1 MVKRINMVYQNHSKQ
16 STTSNTGSSYIPD
29 PVEMNPFSSNQS
41 FVLYLEP
48 IYNPVL
54 QIYQNVITLNCVPA
68 GPVSNMVSHINL
80 PKLSPFQQ
88 ATPNYDGSNCV
99 FVLLR
104 HPVSKIGSGNS
115 AFKWNGAFM
124 GSDDIPSVF
133 SYLQTHGY
141 PNTDILVCVTR
152 VLEDL
157 KRSGRLVGFIS
168 TSWYLSAS
176 MAPSDGPKP

>member
-141 PNTDILVCVTR
+141 QVDTNTTTMLQTGQVVVGGVSDKRFSGNRRMIAMVT
-152 VLEDL
+152 
-157 KRSGRLVGFIS
+157 SH
-168 TSWYLSAS
+168 
-176 MAPSDGPKP
+176 

>member
-1 MVKRINMVYQNHSKQ
+1 MVKRIYMNYQNRSKQ
-16 STTSNTGSSYIPD
+16 SSTTNMSQHIPD
-29 PVEMNPFSSNQS
+29 PHEMNPFSSNQS

-54 QIYQNVITLNCVPA
+54 QVYQNIITLNCVPT
-68 GPVSNMVSHINL
+68 GPISNMVSHINL

-88 ATPNYDGSNCV
+88 ATPNFDGTNCV

-104 HPVSKIGSGNS
+104 HPVSMIGSGNS

-124 GSDDIPSVF
+124 GADDIPSVL

-141 PNTDILVCVTR
+141 HIDTNTTTMLQTGSVVVGGVSDKRFSGNRRMIAMVT
-152 VLEDL
+152 
-157 KRSGRLVGFIS
+157 FH
-168 TSWYLSAS
+168 T
-176 MAPSDGPKP
+176 

>member
-1 MVKRINMVYQNHSKQ
+1 MGKKMNMFLHN
-16 STTSNTGSSYIPD
+16 STNPPIPKSIPITISNSIIED
-29 PVEMNPFSSNQS
+29 NPFSSTIS
-41 FVLYLEP
+41 FVMYLEP

-54 QIYQNVITLNCVPA
+54 QIYQNIITLNCDPT
-68 GPVSNMVSHINL
+68 GPLSNMVTHINL

-88 ATPNYDGSNCV
+88 STPNFDGTSCI
-99 FVLLR
+99 FALLR

-141 PNTDILVCVTR
+141 SIDTTTTSMLQDGRVIVGGVSDKRFSGNRRMIAMVT
-152 VLEDL
+152 
-157 KRSGRLVGFIS
+157 FIS
-168 TSWYLSAS
+168 QIV
-176 MAPSDGPKP
+176 

>member
-1 MVKRINMVYQNHSKQ
+1 MVKLINMVYQNHSKP
-16 STTSNTGSSYIPD
+16 TTSNTGSSYIPESI
-29 PVEMNPFSSNQS
+29 EMNPFSSNQS

-141 PNTDILVCVTR
+141 QVDTNTTTMLQTGQVVVGGVSDKRFSGNRRMIAMVT
-152 VLEDL
+152 
-157 KRSGRLVGFIS
+157 SH
-168 TSWYLSAS
+168 
-176 MAPSDGPKP
+176 

>member
-54 QIYQNVITLNCVPA
+54 QIYQNVITINCVPA

-141 PNTDILVCVTR
+141 TVDTSTTTMLQTGAVVVGGVSDKRFSGNRRMIAMVT
-152 VLEDL
+152 
-157 KRSGRLVGFIS
+157 SH
-168 TSWYLSAS
+168 
-176 MAPSDGPKP
+176 

>member
-1 MVKRINMVYQNHSKQ
+1 MVKLINMVYQNHSKP
-16 STTSNTGSSYIPD
+16 TTSNTGSSYIPESI
-29 PVEMNPFSSNQS
+29 EMNPFSSNQS

-141 PNTDILVCVTR
+141 IVDTSTTTMLQTGAVVVGGVSDKRFSGNRRMIAMVT
-152 VLEDL
+152 
-157 KRSGRLVGFIS
+157 FH
-168 TSWYLSAS
+168 T
-176 MAPSDGPKP
+176 

>member
-1 MVKRINMVYQNHSKQ
+1 MVKRISMVYQNSSKQ
-16 STTSNTGSSYIPD
+16 STSNTRSSNIPD

-54 QIYQNVITLNCVPA
+54 QIYQNIITLNCVPA

-80 PKLSPFQQ
+80 PKLSAFQQ
-88 ATPNYDGSNCV
+88 STPNFDGSNCV

-124 GSDDIPSVF
+124 GNDDIPSVF

-141 PNTDILVCVTR
+141 SVDTNTTNMLQNGR
-152 VLEDL
+152 VVVGGVSD
-157 KRSGRLVGFIS
+157 KRFSGNRRMIAMIS
-168 TSWYLSAS
+168 FTPLTT
-176 MAPSDGPKP
+176 

>member
-1 MVKRINMVYQNHSKQ
+1 MVKRINMVYQNHSKS
-16 STTSNTGSSYIPD
+16 STTNTSSSYIPD
-29 PVEMNPFSSNQS
+29 SLEMNPFSSNQS

-54 QIYQNVITLNCVPA
+54 QIYQNIITLNCVPA
-68 GPVSNMVSHINL
+68 GPISNMVSHINL

-141 PNTDILVCVTR
+141 QVDTTTTTMLQTGSVVVGGVSD
-152 VLEDL
+152 
-157 KRSGRLVGFIS
+157 KRFSGNRRMIAMITFH
-168 TSWYLSAS
+168 T
-176 MAPSDGPKP
+176 

>member
-1 MVKRINMVYQNHSKQ
+1 MVKRISMIYQNNSKPIIHTKSSQ
-16 STTSNTGSSYIPD
+16 SITTNNVND
-29 PVEMNPFSSNQS
+29 NPFSSNIS

-54 QIYQNVITLNCVPA
+54 QIYQNIITLNCDPA
-68 GPVSNMVSHINL
+68 GPLSNMVTHINL

-88 ATPNYDGSNCV
+88 ATPNYDGFNCI

-124 GSDDIPSVF
+124 GADDIPSVL

-141 PNTDILVCVTR
+141 TVDTNTTNMLQTGR
-152 VLEDL
+152 VVVGGVSD
-157 KRSGRLVGFIS
+157 KRFSGNRRMIAMITF
-168 TSWYLSAS
+168 
-176 MAPSDGPKP
+176 